1 MNESHRIC
9 INAPRRSLP
18 KRAARYA
25 KRALAVGIN
34 KLGPD
39 GCNEWTTKDHRRY
52 LLFAASGGLSIKKLL
67 EIAIRT
73 LDEANLRILIKRLAR
88 GTNRQT
94 KAVPDTD
101 IDLIICYFWD
111 DVATHDG
118 AWAQLP
124 GLSRWG
130 PRAASAF
137 VSFHLHQQGVRYSLS
152 PEAYRKRIKRLRK
165 RGAKL
170 AVEKPL
176 LVVRA
181 EFESPNTL
189 VVTKESDKT

>member
-101 IDLIICYFWD
+101 IDLIICYFFGTTVSLEYGWRRSE
-111 DVATHDG
+111 AT
-118 AWAQLP
+118 
-124 GLSRWG
+124 
-130 PRAASAF
+130 AACRR
-137 VSFHLHQQGVRYSLS
+137 LHCR
-152 PEAYRKRIKRLRK
+152 
-165 RGAKL
+165 
-170 AVEKPL
+170 VEFL
-176 LVVRA
+176 DR
-181 EFESPNTL
+181 
-189 VVTKESDKT
+189 

>member
-25 KRALAVGIN
+25 KRALAVGTN

-111 DVATHDG
+111 DGQSRVWWRRSEAT
-118 AWAQLP
+118 
-124 GLSRWG
+124 
-130 PRAASAF
+130 AACRR
-137 VSFHLHQQGVRYSLS
+137 LHCR
-152 PEAYRKRIKRLRK
+152 
-165 RGAKL
+165 
-170 AVEKPL
+170 VEFL
-176 LVVRA
+176 DR
-181 EFESPNTL
+181 
-189 VVTKESDKT
+189 